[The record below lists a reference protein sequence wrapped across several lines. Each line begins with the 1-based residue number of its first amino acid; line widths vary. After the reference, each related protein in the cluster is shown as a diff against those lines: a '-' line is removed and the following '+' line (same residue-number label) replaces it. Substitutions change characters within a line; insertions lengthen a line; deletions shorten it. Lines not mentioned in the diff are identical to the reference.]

1 MAQSRPHLRA
11 HSLLFEYAQFHRCSP
26 EAAGSTEVDT
36 VRNALG
42 GRRITAPSG
51 FQVQI
56 DARTQHLYKPVMIGR
71 ITEDSRIIPVS
82 VTEGLVPPDP
92 WSPWLGGRAA
102 SAAPP
107 TARTIVAPLRQAS
120 GE

>member
-1 MAQSRPHLRA
+1 VTNDPMEATWIGFKLWA
-11 HSLLFEYAQFHRCSP
+11 AAV
-26 EAAGSTEVDT
+26 EAAGTTAVDA

-56 DARTQHLYKPVMIGR
+56 DAKTHHLYKPVMIGR
-71 ITEDSRIIPVS
+71 ITEDGRIVPVS

-92 WSPWLGGRAA
+92 WSSWLGGKGA
-102 SAAPP
+102 SARRP
-107 TARTIVAPLRQAS
+107 TGRDLASPLRKAS